1 MISDTTNTNKAKLA
15 KIRVAV
21 RIRPPLPREI
31 GGDGKFLS
39 CVGVGPNTEKG
50 QTIFINSSEQPV
62 LLGQSQGSG
71 AKVSRYTFDKIF
83 PVNVCQEDVYTYTM
97 EPLVRQVAEGY
108 NATVLAYGQTGSGKT
123 HTILGE
129 GGKMEGLAG
138 RTVRALLQKVKTIKL
153 SVLQIYQEAVFD
165 LLSSTADSS
174 LCLRQSHSG
183 VTVENLKAVE
193 INSVQRAGAC
203 LEAALSRR
211 AVGGT
216 LLNEVSSRSHMIITI
231 SVSTEAGTAKLNLVD
246 LAGSERLTQS
256 GAEGQRLQETCAI
269 NSSLFALVAVV
280 ESLSSS
286 KPFIPYRNSK
296 LTWILSDSIGGNS
309 LTTILAAI
317 SPSQKYAKETKSTLK
332 FAHSCKKIEH
342 LVFKN
347 EHKTRTEM
355 SKKLKPLK
363 TEMPWKKNVVDVKS
377 ALVETCLGPV
387 CCYYAG
393 PAEGPP
399 VIIMH
404 GCPSSFGE
412 FQHFLP
418 CLTHYGNQTTALP
431 ALTSLLS
438 FLRLQSYRV

>member
-1 MISDTTNTNKAKLA
+1 MISDTTTNNSNKAKLA

-31 GGDGKFLS
+31 GRDGKFLG
-39 CVGVGPNTEKG
+39 CVAVGPNTDKG
-50 QTIFINSSEQPV
+50 QTIFINSTDQPV

-71 AKVSRYTFDKIF
+71 ANVSRYTFDKIF
-83 PVNVCQEDVYTYTM
+83 PVNVSQEDVYTYTM
-97 EPLVRQVAEGY
+97 DPLVKQVVEGY

-129 GGKMEGLAG
+129 AGDREGLAG
-138 RTVRALLQKVKTIKL
+138 RTVRALLQKVKTIQL

-165 LLSSTADSS
+165 LLSSNADES
-174 LCLRQSHSG
+174 LALRQSHSG
-183 VTVENLKAVE
+183 VSVENLQSVE
-193 INSVQRAGAC
+193 VNSVQEAGKC
-203 LEAALSRR
+203 LQAALSRR

-216 LLNEVSSRSHMIITI
+216 LMNEVSSRSHMII
-231 SVSTEAGTAKLNLVD
+231 SVSVRTEAGTAKLNLVD
-246 LAGSERLTQS
+246 LAGSERLTES

-280 ESLSSS
+280 ESLSSC

-342 LVFKN
+342 LVVKN
-347 EHKTRTEM
+347 EHKTRGEM
-355 SKKLKPLK
+355 SKKLKPPK
-363 TEMPWKKNVVDVKS
+363 TEMPWNKNLVDVKS
-377 ALVETCLGPV
+377 AMVETGLGPV

-393 PAEGPP
+393 PSEGPP
-399 VIIMH
+399 VIILH

-418 CLTHYGNQTTALP
+418 CLTHYGNYLYFYFNN
-431 ALTSLLS
+431 LINYFLLK
-438 FLRLQSYRV
+438 

>member
-1 MISDTTNTNKAKLA
+1 MISDTTNKARLA

-31 GGDGKFLS
+31 GSDGKFLS
-39 CVGVGPNTEKG
+39 CVGIGPNTDKG
-50 QTIFINSSEQPV
+50 QTIFINSTDQPV

-71 AKVSRYTFDKIF
+71 AQVSRYTFDKIF
-83 PVNVCQEDVYTYTM
+83 PVNVSQEDVYTYTM
-97 EPLVRQVAEGY
+97 EPLVRQVVEGY

-129 GGKMEGLAG
+129 SGEREGLAG
-138 RTVRALLQKVKTIKL
+138 RTIRALLQNVKTVQL

-165 LLSSTADSS
+165 LLSPNADES

-183 VTVENLKAVE
+183 VSVEKLRSVE
-193 INSVQRAGAC
+193 INSVQRAET
-203 LEAALSRR
+203 LLKSALSRR

-216 LLNEVSSRSHMIITI
+216 LMNEVSSRSHMIISI
-231 SVSTEAGTAKLNLVD
+231 SLRTEAGQSKLNLVD
-246 LAGSERLTQS
+246 LAGSERLNES
-256 GAEGQRLQETCAI
+256 KAEGQRLQETCAI
-269 NSSLFALVAVV
+269 NSSLFALVAMV

-286 KPFIPYRNSK
+286 RPFIPYRNSK

-317 SPSQKYAKETKSTLK
+317 SPSQNYAKETKSTLK

-342 LVFKN
+342 LVVKN
-347 EHKTRTEM
+347 EHKSRSEVAKKVKPQQTEM
-355 SKKLKPLK
+355 A
-363 TEMPWKKNVVDVKS
+363 WNKS
-377 ALVETCLGPV
+377 QVEVTCREVETSLGPLS
-387 CCYYAG
+387 CYYAG
-393 PAEGPP
+393 RSDGPP
-399 VIIMH
+399 VIMLH

-418 CLTHYGNQTTALP
+418 CLIHYGKFLWIFSNLVV
-431 ALTSLLS
+431 LS
-438 FLRLQSYRV
+438 HHLKASE

>member
-1 MISDTTNTNKAKLA
+1 MTNKAKLA

-21 RIRPPLPREI
+21 RTRPPLPREI
-31 GGDGKFLS
+31 GSEGKFLS
-39 CVGVGPNTEKG
+39 CVGIGPTTDKG
-50 QTIFINSSEQPV
+50 QTIFINTSEQPV
-62 LLGQSQGSG
+62 LLSQSQASG
-71 AKVSRYTFDKIF
+71 ATVSRYTFDKIF
-83 PVNVCQEDVYTYTM
+83 PVKASQEEVYTYTM
-97 EPLVRQVAEGY
+97 EPLVKQVVEGY

-129 GGKMEGLAG
+129 AGEREGLAG
-138 RTVRALLQKVKTIKL
+138 RTVRALLQNVKTIKL

-165 LLSSTADSS
+165 LLSSNADES
-174 LCLRQSHSG
+174 LSLRQTHSG
-183 VTVENLKAVE
+183 VAVENLKSVE
-193 INSVQRAGAC
+193 INSVQKAGKC
-203 LEAALSRR
+203 LESALSRR

-216 LLNEVSSRSHMIITI
+216 LMNEVSSRSHMIISI
-231 SVSTEAGTAKLNLVD
+231 SVRTEAGTAKLNLVD
-246 LAGSERLTQS
+246 LAGSERLTESQ
-256 GAEGQRLQETCAI
+256 AEGQRLQETCAI
-269 NSSLFALVAVV
+269 NSSLFALMAVV

-342 LVFKN
+342 LVMKN
-347 EHKTRTEM
+347 EHKPRGEM
-355 SKKLKPLK
+355 SKKLKPPK
-363 TEMPWKKNVVDVKS
+363 TEMPWNKNLVDVKS
-377 ALVETCLGPV
+377 AMVETGLGPV

-393 PAEGPP
+393 PSEGPP

-418 CLTHYGNQTTALP
+418 CLTHYGN
-431 ALTSLLS
+431 
-438 FLRLQSYRV
+438 